1 MPALAKYDSVRSQHA
16 RRALYV
22 DRQLYPAR
30 LLVRLKREEGRLQM
44 DFDAAPSADA
54 RFAASVA
61 LDRVRGRMLEILGVP
76 KRPGSPAEKTRSL
89 SAGGQIADAVLV
101 ELDSN
106 PDQLPALPAESQE

>member
-44 DFDAAPSADA
+44 DFDAAPSADD

-61 LDRVRGRMLEILGVP
+61 LDRVRGRILEVLGVP
-76 KRPGSPAEKTRSL
+76 KRPASPAEKTRSL
-89 SAGGQIADAVLV
+89 SSQGQIADAVLV
-101 ELDSN
+101 SVDSN
-106 PDQLPALPAESQE
+106 PEPIPAEPAESVE